1 MIHVVASIRVK
12 PGSVPEFLEIFKSNV
27 PRVRAEKGCLEYA
40 PTIDVDSGLPPQH
53 LDENRVTILEK
64 WESLESLHAHLR
76 TPHMLAYRERVK
88 GIVEDL
94 SLAVLEAA

>member
-64 WESLESLHAHLR
+64 WESLEFLHAHLR